1 MGGTEI
7 LNPLKKAVDLNVGK
21 RKKRVFLLT
30 DGEVNNSKE
39 IIDFAKLHAENVR
52 IHTFGV
58 GRDCDK
64 KLIEGIALA
73 GRGSFSYA
81 VDSRDNLSGLVI

>member
-30 DGEVNNSKE
+30 DGEVDNS
-39 IIDFAKLHAENVR
+39 
-52 IHTFGV
+52 
-58 GRDCDK
+58 
-64 KLIEGIALA
+64 
-73 GRGSFSYA
+73 
-81 VDSRDNLSGLVI
+81 